1 MSKKTIYLIII
12 SSIALFV
19 ILASFVI
26 ALNFLSNKSSKFI
39 NNNPASE
46 NSKDT
51 SINNNPSSAVTTI
64 STSSQASLSAGSF
77 PLDIA
82 KKTGKADPCLAIGNA
97 QDKDLCLVLLAE
109 SMGNKDICGYI
120 TDNNDSQQQC
130 VDRALVSLAISN
142 KKISYC
148 LEVKDSGRNH
158 LCVLNVLDKISDLK
172 NDDCV
177 ALPDAER
184 GYCNDYLQRKNDWI
198 IYNSAKTADGC
209 ASIVTPGIKEYC
221 LYKISK

>member
-19 ILASFVI
+19 VLASFVI
-26 ALNFLSNKSSKFI
+26 AFNFLNNKSSKLI
-39 NNNPASE
+39 NNNPAYE
-46 NSKDT
+46 NQKDVP
-51 SINNNPSSAVTTI
+51 SNNSPSSTTTI
-64 STSSQASLSAGSF
+64 STSSQSSLSAGSF

-82 KKTGKADPCLAIGNA
+82 KKIGKADPCLAISNT

-109 SMGNKDICGYI
+109 SMGNKDICSYI
-120 TDNNDSQQQC
+120 TGNNDSQQQC
-130 VDRALVSLAISN
+130 VDRALASLAISN

-148 LEVKDSGRNH
+148 LEVKDSGRNQ
-158 LCVLNVLDKISDLK
+158 LCVLNVLGEMSDLK
-172 NDDCV
+172 NDDCI
-177 ALPDAER
+177 ALPDTER
-184 GYCNDYLQRKNDWI
+184 GYCNDYLQRKNDWV

-209 ASIVTPGIKEYC
+209 ANIVTPGIKEYC